1 MKSQTLILPEV
12 SSLLMVWIF
21 NNTVNALWRSCWKYI
36 SLDFICLPFLDFLCH
51 LKIKRL
57 ALRENLSS
65 CIKKVLFLKV
75 ILTYWCESGWKN
87 WDLKQLF
94 AYQGHQVFITRNKW
108 YNNVWQ
114 KRKKSIQNFDPFIWA
129 SNVSGQVY
137 F

>member
-94 AYQGHQVFITRNKW
+94 AYQWHQVFITRNKL